1 VLQLKKYFIGS
12 LVFHLVVVVAAFV
25 ITGISGGGKKSFVVF
40 GAHSRKPSFVLF
52 KNFKTEKSFSR
63 CGVHTRAGT
72 SGVHAHAGK
81 KNVRAHSKRLHP
93 VAKTATLHAAKN
105 TKKSPRGIVH
115 ERKHHASHKT
125 HKSPKPK
132 EISLPEQE
140 PVIHELSEK
149 IKVEHKK
156 SKKHKKH
163 AHQQQKICAKKEEAK
178 AIDNDKEQAEA
189 EVVPQVEKVAHSEKI
204 THAEPEKINAQEA
217 APIKQEPETEPALPD
232 DRPLDDIVQ
241 VAQGSDVS
249 DASETTHDYADFN
262 LIGNYDQKDLILYQR
277 HVQREVD
284 RLWRPPVGVPK
295 GTVCSVLFAVGSDG
309 SIEQFEILKRSD
321 VIIYD
326 LSVLRVAKSFQ
337 FDKSLWGKQFKIDF
351 RQ

>member
-1 VLQLKKYFIGS
+1 MLQLKKYFIGS

-25 ITGISGGGKKSFVVF
+25 ITGISGGGKSFVVF

-52 KNFKTEKSFSR
+52 KNFKTEKNLSR
-63 CGVHTRAGT
+63 CGVHTRAST
-72 SGVHAHAGK
+72 RDVHAHAGK
-81 KNVRAHSKRLHP
+81 KNGHTASKRLHP
-93 VAKTATLHAAKN
+93 VAKTSTLHAAKN
-105 TKKSPRGIVH
+105 TKKSPRNVVH
-115 ERKHHASHKT
+115 ERKHHVSHKSN
-125 HKSPKPK
+125 KSPKPK
-132 EISLPEQE
+132 EISIPERE

-149 IKVEHKK
+149 ISVAHKK

-163 AHQQQKICAKKEEAK
+163 SHQQQKICAKKEETK
-178 AIDNDKEQAEA
+178 TMDNDKEQAEE
-189 EVVPQVEKVAHSEKI
+189 EVLPQAEKVAQPEKI
-204 THAEPEKINAQEA
+204 THAEPEKIHTQEA
-217 APIKQEPETEPALPD
+217 APIKQELETETALPD

-241 VAQGSDVS
+241 VAQAPDASDSS
-249 DASETTHDYADFN
+249 DAVHDYTDFN
-262 LIGNYDQKDLILYQR
+262 LIGNYDQKDVILYQR

-295 GTVCSVLFAVGSDG
+295 GTVCSVLFAVGNDG

-321 VIIYD
+321 VLIYD
-326 LSVLRVAKSFQ
+326 LSILRVAKSFQ

>member
-63 CGVHTRAGT
+63 GSVHTRAGT
-72 SGVHAHAGK
+72 RGVHADAGK
-81 KNVRAHSKRLHP
+81 KNVRTLSKRLHP
-93 VAKTATLHAAKN
+93 VAKTSTMHAAKN
-105 TKKSPRGIVH
+105 TKKALRNVH
-115 ERKHHASHKT
+115 KREHHASHKSS
-125 HKSPKPK
+125 KSK
-132 EISLPEQE
+132 EISLPERE

-149 IKVEHKK
+149 IKVAHKK
-156 SKKHKKH
+156 SQKPKKHS
-163 AHQQQKICAKKEEAK
+163 HQQQKICAKREEAK
-178 AIDNDKEQAEA
+178 AIDNDKEQAETE
-189 EVVPQVEKVAHSEKI
+189 EVVPQPEKVAHSEKI

-217 APIKQEPETEPALPD
+217 APIKQYPETETALPD
-232 DRPLDDIVQ
+232 DSPLDDIVQ
-241 VAQGSDVS
+241 VAQVPNAS
-249 DASETTHDYADFN
+249 DASEPTHDYADFN
-262 LIGNYDQKDLILYQR
+262 LIGNYDQKDLIFYQR

-295 GTVCSVLFAVGSDG
+295 GTVCSVLFSIGSDG

-321 VIIYD
+321 VLIYD
-326 LSVLRVAKSFQ
+326 LSILRVAKSFQ